1 MLKGELSMISIQ
13 QSSGWGMKAALSGV
27 VLVLIGGVVWWSSQS
42 DAPKPLAPDAAAS
55 AAQTHNWASVPVAVA
70 AEEAPASE
78 MVDTAA
84 LGQAMGKQADGQA
97 QLNRVISFLRFQREF
112 EKWQGMQGDGDLAV
126 RTSLGQKLL
135 AHLPEHIANS
145 SMTLPE
151 GEFVCGMILSDIE
164 SNEALRESSIQ
175 SCQAKLKA
183 VAPKMDTAQEMK
195 KIECESDYRSRE
207 ATLVA
212 AFQALP
218 STQRDPAKLQADLD
232 KAKHDVFDAPNCK
245 P

>member
-1 MLKGELSMISIQ
+1 MISIQ
-13 QSSGWGMKAALSGV
+13 QSSGWGMKAVLSGV
-27 VLVLIGGVVWWSSQS
+27 VLVLVGVIVWWFSQS
-42 DAPKPLAPDAAAS
+42 DAPQPQAPDAAAS
-55 AAQTHNWASVPVAVA
+55 AVQTHDWASAPTAAA
-70 AEEAPASE
+70 AEQATASE

-84 LGQAMGKQADGQA
+84 LGQAMGNQADGQA
-97 QLNRVISFLRFQREF
+97 QLNRVITFLRFQREF
-112 EKWQGMQGDGDLAV
+112 EKWQGMQGEGDLAV

-135 AHLPEHIANS
+135 EHLPEHIANS

-151 GEFVCGMILSDIE
+151 GEFVCGMILTDIE

-195 KIECESDYRSRE
+195 RIDCESDYRSRE

-218 STQRDPAKLQADLD
+218 SSQRDPAKLQTDLD
-232 KAKHDVFDAPNCK
+232 KAKRDVFDAPNCK
-245 P
+245 Q